1 MSRKKAEDQQA
12 LFTYPVRTRVTEKAF
27 DRLERLR
34 QESNCST
41 IGELARKVLSNQGI
55 KCFYIDRS
63 LPAVMEELALIR
75 KELKAIGTNINQL
88 TRSFNSTRDENVKAF
103 YVLKVSDLYK
113 NVDAKVTQ
121 LLSIISSL
129 SEKWLQK

>member
-1 MSRKKAEDQQA
+1 MPRKKAEDQDK
-12 LFTYPVRTRVTEKAF
+12 LFSYPVRTRVTEKAF
-27 DRLERLR
+27 NRLEKLR
-34 QESNCST
+34 ETSNCST
-41 IGELARKVLSNQGI
+41 IGELARKVLSNQEI

-63 LPAVMEELALIR
+63 LPAVMEELALVR

-88 TRSFNSTRDENVKAF
+88 TRSFNSTHDENAKAF

-113 NVDAKVTQ
+113 TVDAKVNE

-129 SEKWLQK
+129 SKKWLQK

>member
-1 MSRKKAEDQQA
+1 MPRKKAEDQDK
-12 LFTYPVRTRVTEKAF
+12 LFSYPVRTRVTEKAF
-27 DRLERLR
+27 NRLEKLR
-34 QESNCST
+34 ETSNCST
-41 IGELARKVLSNQGI
+41 IGELARKVLSNQEI

-75 KELKAIGTNINQL
+75 KELKAIGININQL
-88 TRSFNSTRDENVKAF
+88 TRSFNSTHDENVKAF

-113 NVDAKVTQ
+113 NVDAKVAQ
-121 LLSIISSL
+121 LLSIISEL

>member
-1 MSRKKAEDQQA
+1 MSRKKAEDQDK

-27 DRLERLR
+27 NRLEMLR

-41 IGELARKVLSNQGI
+41 IGELARKVLSNQEI
-55 KCFYIDRS
+55 KCFHIDRS
-63 LPAVMEELALIR
+63 LPAVMEELASIR
-75 KELKAIGTNINQL
+75 KELKAIGININQL

-103 YVLKVSDLYK
+103 YVLKVSGLYK
-113 NVDAKVTQ
+113 TVDAKVAQ
-121 LLSIISSL
+121 LLSIISRL

>member
-12 LFTYPVRTRVTEKAF
+12 LFTCPVRTRVTKKAF
-27 DRLERLR
+27 DRLEKLK
-34 QESNCST
+34 EASNCGT
-41 IGELARKVLSNQGI
+41 TGELARKVLSNQEI

-63 LPAVMEELALIR
+63 LPAVMEELASIR

-103 YVLKVSDLYK
+103 YVLKVSNLYK
-113 NVDAKVTQ
+113 TVDAKVNE